1 MPLPMR
7 LPNDPPSEPSAFIM
21 PNIYCPPDPETPFN
35 YDPEPREDDLNLYS
49 APTEPPV
56 MYLLP
61 EPENT
66 LTLPEAPQL
75 NTEEFMSEKLE
86 ECEGI

>member
-1 MPLPMR
+1 
-7 LPNDPPSEPSAFIM
+7 
-21 PNIYCPPDPETPFN
+21 
-35 YDPEPREDDLNLYS
+35 
-49 APTEPPV
+49 